1 MCGGPGSFECE
12 TQRLWIETQRL
23 WIETQRLWIETQ
35 RLWLEDPASV
45 PFSFGLR

>member
-1 MCGGPGSFECE
+1 MCGGPGSFEC
-12 TQRLWIETQRL
+12 ETQRL